1 MQYQA
6 AKLRKLKDIAAERSV
21 DAIVEGSLQRNGVR
35 LLVQVQLIDVATDQH
50 LWAQSYDR
58 KVDDLFE
65 VQSAI
70 SREVARAVKVQ
81 FTEPQ
86 RKLIDTAPSTSL
98 EAYAE
103 YQRAGNSTTAIS
115 TALQRCRNMSQGRSI
130 PISRLPIC
138 CRPGCM
144 CSAIRAFLN

>member
-6 AKLRKLKDIAAERSV
+6 AKLRKLKDIAAELSV

-98 EAYAE
+98 EAY
-103 YQRAGNSTTAIS
+103 
-115 TALQRCRNMSQGRSI
+115 
-130 PISRLPIC
+130 
-138 CRPGCM
+138 
-144 CSAIRAFLN
+144 